1 MSEYSIRRVIS
12 LSGVTDVR
20 FVDSSASTPTFSG
33 ITINND
39 LGVGGIISGDG
50 SGITNLVL
58 TGASNYYVTGF
69 TYDNLNQLTLERNG
83 NLSALTTTI
92 DTMSGL
98 TINGDLT
105 VTGSTNF
112 SGITTTA
119 ITTDCLQFNTNYT
132 GETIVEGKMCWDEP
146 NGTVSLGMHGG
157 NVSQQIGLEDY
168 YYIKNQSGTT
178 LENGRVIR
186 AAGTLGASARIL
198 GEYMIADGSIPQR
211 FALGIATE
219 DILNGD
225 DGYVT
230 HFGVVRGIDT
240 TGSLY
245 GESWINGDVLYVSP
259 TISGG
264 LTKVEP
270 LAPNKKIEM
279 ALVLDSASNGSLFV
293 RPKSHSSF
301 SDIQESAWSAGTEN
315 NLDVIQWDSN
325 VSGYTLTNSPTFNSV
340 SATTVSGV
348 TFYGDGSNL
357 TNITAT
363 WDGREIITVGENVNG
378 GDLLYLGSGSTYLK
392 ASNTSD
398 TTSSTELRIAISGI
412 TSGST
417 GIGLIQGQY
426 ITAGLTSGDKY
437 WLGSTF
443 GTYTNI
449 QPNGDGDIVRYIG
462 TALNSTTLEFMPDET
477 WVEISNSSGSGT
489 NPLLRN
495 VITSQT
501 ILTTD
506 YTINVTTTGATTQTL
521 PTAVGVIGKVYN
533 IVNSGGGD
541 ITVATTSS
549 QTINGS
555 VGISMTEQYLSRT
568 FQSDGSN
575 WILI

>member
-1 MSEYSIRRVIS
+1 V
-12 LSGVTDVR
+12 
-20 FVDSSASTPTFSG
+20 
-33 ITINND
+33 
-39 LGVGGIISGDG
+39 
-50 SGITNLVL
+50 
-58 TGASNYYVTGF
+58 
-69 TYDNLNQLTLERNG
+69 
-83 NLSALTTTI
+83 
-92 DTMSGL
+92 SGL

-132 GETIVEGKMCWDEP
+132 GNTIVEGKMCWDEP
-146 NGTVSLGMHGG
+146 NGTISLGMHGA
-157 NVSQQIGLEDY
+157 NVSQQIGLENY
-168 YYIKNQSGTT
+168 YYIKNQSGAT

-186 AAGTLGASARIL
+186 AAGTLGTSARIL

-219 DILNGD
+219 DIVNGD

-230 HFGVVRGIDT
+230 HFGVVRGVDA

-245 GESWINGDVLYVSP
+245 GESWVDGDVLYVSP

-270 LAPNKKIEM
+270 FAPNKKIEM
-279 ALVLDSASNGSLFV
+279 ALVLNAVANGSLFV
-293 RPKSHSSF
+293 RPKNHSSF
-301 SDIQESAWSAGTEN
+301 SDLQESAWSAGTEN

-325 VSGYTLTNSPTFNSV
+325 ASGYTLTSSPTFNSL
-340 SATTVSGV
+340 SATTVSGD

-363 WDGREIITVGENVNG
+363 WDGREVITVGEDVNG

-392 ASNTSD
+392 VSNTSD

-412 TSGST
+412 TSGNSGA
-417 GIGLIQGQY
+417 GIIQGKY
-426 ITAGLTSGDKY
+426 TTTGLTAGDKY
-437 WLGSTF
+437 WVGAS
-443 GTYTNI
+443 GDYTNI
-449 QPNGDGDIVRYIG
+449 QPTGDGDIVRYIG
-462 TALNSTTLEFMPDET
+462 TALSSTELEFNPDELFI
-477 WVEISNSSGSGT
+477 ELSSSSGSGT
-489 NPLLRN
+489 QPSFLN
-495 VITSQT
+495 VSGSSS

-506 YTINVTTTGATTQTL
+506 YTLNVVSTGDTTQTL
-521 PTAVGVIGKVYN
+521 PTAIGVIGKVYN
-533 IVNSGGGD
+533 IVNSGGG
-541 ITVATTSS
+541 IVTVATTSS

-555 VGISMTEQYLSRT
+555 IGIIMTEQYLSRT